1 MQPPLIP
8 PPPWQRRL
16 FFPLCA
22 VLLAPLLAATSA
34 TAQEERTNAKPWIV
48 EGQVSTEVLRMP
60 DKPVEGPA
68 TAVPL
73 RVPEKPTEQESLILA
88 RVYASQGR
96 KEEAV
101 ALYRALIAH
110 GRVQDYR
117 TEAAFQLAGML
128 MQDGRFRDATLLYL
142 DILNHN
148 PNLPRVRLEL
158 ARAYFLNRDYE
169 DAQLQ
174 FELVKGGELPPEVL
188 DKVDSFLTEIRRK
201 KDWTFDFS
209 LSPVSDSNI
218 NQGSGGKEECISLN
232 GMLLCRPLEKKQS
245 GMGLMIGGTVN
256 HYVHFNRDFG
266 LRSTIGLNALEY
278 EGRDFD
284 DYQLFVA
291 SGPRFTYDSGEV
303 SVQPMYRKRWYA
315 GRQYNEEYGLRFDIQ
330 QLIGRFV
337 LNAGASYAKTRY
349 DDEYIDSFLRGD
361 IRSASLQTRYIL
373 NDMTFVQA
381 SLGFQREAVNVDAY
395 GSDSWRYGLGA
406 YRVLPY
412 GFSLFGEVSLTETR
426 YHDTQWY
433 VTRDH
438 RIDETR
444 RRDKIWQVFASL
456 SSNLLE
462 QYDITPV
469 LQYAYIKR
477 DSNIWS
483 REYDRQRLNF
493 SFNYRF

>member
-1 MQPPLIP
+1 MCSKVEHLFLILK
-8 PPPWQRRL
+8 R
-16 FFPLCA
+16 FLCFA
-22 VLLAPLLAATSA
+22 VLLAPFLAVTSA
-34 TAQEERTNAKPWIV
+34 TAQEAGASAKPKPWIV
-48 EGQVSTEVLRMP
+48 EGPVSTEPLRVTE
-60 DKPVEGPA
+60 KSVEGPT
-68 TAVPL
+68 TAEPL
-73 RVPEKPTEQESLILA
+73 RAPEQPTEQESLILA

-96 KEEAV
+96 NEEAV
-101 ALYRALIAH
+101 ALYRALITH

-117 TEAAFQLAGML
+117 TEAAFQLAGIL
-128 MQDGRFRDATLLYL
+128 MQAGRFRDACLLYL
-142 DILNHN
+142 DILNQN

-174 FELVKGGELPPEVL
+174 FELVKGGELPPEVV
-188 DKVDSFLTEIRRK
+188 DKVDGFLTEIRRK
-201 KDWTFDFS
+201 KDWTLDFS

-218 NQGSGGKEECISLN
+218 NQSSGGREECISFG

-245 GMGLMIGGTVN
+245 GMGIALGGTLN
-256 HYVHFNRDFG
+256 HYMHFSRDFG
-266 LRSTIGLNALEY
+266 LRSTIGLNMLDY

-284 DYQLFVA
+284 DHQLFLA
-291 SGPRFTYDSGEV
+291 SGPRYTYDSGEM

-330 QLIGRFV
+330 QLIGRVVF
-337 LNAGASYAKTRY
+337 NGGASYAKTRY

-373 NDMTFVQA
+373 NDTTFVQA
-381 SLGFQREAVNVDAY
+381 SLGFQRETTKVDAY

-412 GFSLFGEVSLTETR
+412 GFSLFGELSLTETR

-433 VTRDH
+433 ITRDY

-444 RRDKIWQVFASL
+444 RRDRTWQVFASL
-456 SSNLLE
+456 SSNLFE

-469 LQYAYIKR
+469 LHYAYIKR
-477 DSNIWS
+477 ESNIWS
-483 REYDRQRLNF
+483 REYDRHRLTML
-493 SFNYRF
+493 FNYRF